1 METEK
6 GRWGLQGLRTGGVGE
21 EAECRGR
28 EGVRGFVCGGVE
40 GVAIYEGRKRV

>member
-1 METEK
+1 MGIARPTD
-6 GRWGLQGLRTGGVGE
+6 RGVGE

-40 GVAIYEGRKRV
+40 GVAIYEGRNRV